1 MLMIF
6 YVENL
11 KNSIHIPKKK
21 TKTKTKTIRT
31 EFTKVVGYKIN
42 SQKLVALLYT
52 DSDQIKKEIKN
63 TVPFTI
69 ASKRIK
75 YLGKNSTKKIENH
88 KMLQK

>member
-11 KNSIHIPKKK
+11 KNSIHIPKTK